1 MSVLEI
7 KGEVHEMLVEVRKER
22 TILRI
27 REMIRQAIYEENSE
41 EDMEAM
47 LSEDQI
53 IRLKK
58 NIAHS
63 RTSSDLIDHEDVKK
77 KYAQW
82 FSN

>member
-41 EDMEAM
+41 ENMEAM

-53 IRLKK
+53 ICLKK
-58 NIAHS
+58 TIAHS
-63 RTSSDLIDHEDVKK
+63 RTASNLIDHEDVKK
-77 KYAQW
+77 KYAQSS
-82 FSN
+82 FL